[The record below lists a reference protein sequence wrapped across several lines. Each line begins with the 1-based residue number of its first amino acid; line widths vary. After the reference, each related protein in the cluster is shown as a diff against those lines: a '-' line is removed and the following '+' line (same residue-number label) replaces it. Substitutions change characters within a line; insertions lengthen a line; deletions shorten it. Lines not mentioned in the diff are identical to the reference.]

1 MLREI
6 ADRLK
11 EEHHVTLEF
20 TDAAVRF
27 LARAGYDPQYGA
39 RELRRAVEKHVQ
51 MPLSRM
57 ILSGGLKKNSQWRV
71 SVEDEALAFLSMA

>member
-11 EEHHVTLEF
+11 EEHQVTLTFFDEA
-20 TDAAVRF
+20 THF
-27 LARAGYDPQYGA
+27 LAQAGYSPQYGA

-57 ILSGGLKKNSQWRV
+57 ILSGELRKNSQWRV
-71 SVEDEALAFLSMA
+71 SVEDEALAFLSIA